1 MKIEKQ
7 LSRRGFVA
15 ASAALAAGAMVSAE
29 PAHAATKL
37 ADVGWVWEGQGLDP
51 GVYPSIFGVGE
62 GAEFFGLRRAHY
74 LFHPNTDLA
83 LQKLSPLEEVRCD
96 ISKWKFRNCGTT
108 GGGSECYNDST
119 LEEICAEAEK
129 VSRFSLT
136 YKNISGG
143 FFDDMKGLM
152 EQRGHTPEECAAV
165 RDALKRHN
173 PSLQLECVVYAHE
186 LEKTKFWKPLAPL
199 MDVISFWVWGYQHL
213 ETLEDSLHQCIEL
226 FPGKPILMGCYLRD
240 YPTAAPIP
248 LEAIKRQ
255 WNTMAKALADK
266 RIVGYDILGA
276 VLIDGQLEQATWV
289 RDFIKANS

>member
-1 MKIEKQ
+1 MKYGLAPIED
-7 LSRRGFVA
+7 SD
-15 ASAALAAGAMVSAE
+15 AE
-29 PAHAATKL
+29 IL
-37 ADVGWVWEGQGLDP
+37 ILGSLP
-51 GVYPSIFGVGE
+51 GEQS
-62 GAEFFGLRRAHY
+62 
-74 LFHPNTDLA
+74 LA
-83 LQKLSPLEEVRCD
+83 LGQYYGNPKNHFWRLVFCLIGETLPDDYAARC
-96 ISKWKFRNCGTT
+96 
-108 GGGSECYNDST
+108 
-119 LEEICAEAEK
+119 
-129 VSRFSLT
+129 
-136 YKNISGG
+136 
-143 FFDDMKGLM
+143 
-152 EQRGHTPEECAAV
+152 
-165 RDALKRHN
+165 DALKRHN